1 MLETDLTDLMWL
13 SKTTAPYQHKGSKA
27 MDFLPNLS
35 VVVVAMQITILGL
48 LIKKVMSRKLLIPA
62 TSPLVVKLVRLEMLP
77 M

>member
-1 MLETDLTDLMWL
+1 
-13 SKTTAPYQHKGSKA
+13 

-62 TSPLVVKLVRLEMLP
+62 ISPLVVKRVRLAMLP